1 MRAKQFL
8 YFFTRPLAKLIY
20 LFDTERRNA
29 LKNRREI
36 IKIINKR
43 SYVDFVAN
51 LLYEQSKILQVAFS
65 GPVLRMNCI
74 IEAEKMFNEKK
85 KHGDFDELNTLIK

>member
-8 YFFTRPLAKLIY
+8 YFFTRPLAKLVYFFNRKRSNI
-20 LFDTERRNA
+20 

-36 IKIINKR
+36 IKILNKR
-43 SYVDFVAN
+43 DYVDTVAS
-51 LLYEQSKILQVAFS
+51 LLYEQSSILQLAFS
-65 GPVLRMNCI
+65 EPILRMNCI